1 MTQNARQT
9 SIIETTTRSPR
20 AFDRPTDGDGRPLP
34 VSAWYGTH
42 TFGLDQMRERLTPRV
57 YEQLKSTVDR
67 NEPLDASMAEAVAQA
82 VKAWAVENACTHFCH
97 WFQPMTGLTA
107 EKHDAFLTISKGS
120 AIERFSGSQ
129 LIQSEPDASSFPSGG
144 MRTTFEARGYTAWDP
159 TSPMFI
165 HTSEN
170 GHTLCI
176 PSVFISYHG
185 DALDRKTPL
194 LRSMKA
200 VNHTAV
206 KLLKMLS
213 DDAGDSITVTA
224 GPEQEYFLIDKAL
237 YALRP
242 DLQLAGRTLIG
253 APSPRG
259 QSLDDHYF
267 GAVPMRVQA
276 FMQEVEAEL
285 YRMGVPA
292 KTRHNEVAPTQF
304 ELAVIF
310 DEANVAADHNQI
322 VMDTLKRVAIRH
334 NFRALLHEKPYA
346 GVNGS
351 GKHVNWSLSDDK
363 GDNLLEPGTT
373 PHQNVRFL
381 AVLASVLLG
390 VHRNAAVLRSSI
402 ASHGND
408 FRLGANEAPPA
419 IISVFLG
426 DTLSHIVNKIVA
438 NEAIELNPEAALIE
452 IGVANLPDIEKDN
465 TDRNRT
471 SPFAFTGNKFE
482 FRAVGSTHSISVPLV
497 ALNAAVADGLDQLST
512 WIEEAGGGQ
521 SATMAAIRK
530 ALIESS
536 PVRFEG
542 DGYSDAWVE
551 DAENRGLP
559 HLRHTASALNVLDT
573 APAKQLFVKHAI
585 LSEAE
590 LNSRYHVRLEQYLT
604 QVEIEADTIL
614 EMVNQGV
621 LPAAIADLEE
631 TGGALVNAKK
641 LDVELKPVQRRYK
654 SLANGVKALESAVG
668 DLSTAR
674 ANAEDLGEQA
684 KAERYATEIMPA
696 IENVRAACDHLETI
710 VSDHRWPYPRYRE
723 ILFMSCG
730 G

>member
-1 MTQNARQT
+1 MTTNARQA
-9 SIIETTTRSPR
+9 SILETTTRTPR
-20 AFDRPTDGDGRPLP
+20 VFDRPADGDGRPLP
-34 VSAWYGTH
+34 VSAWYGAH
-42 TFGLDQMRERLTPRV
+42 TFGLERMRERLTPRV
-57 YEQLKSTVDR
+57 YEHLKATVEK
-67 NEPLDASMAEAVAQA
+67 NESLDASMAEAVSQA
-82 VKAWAVENACTHFCH
+82 VKAWAVENGCTHFCH

-107 EKHDAFLTISKGS
+107 EKHDAFLTISKGA
-120 AIERFSGSQ
+120 AIERFSGAQ

-170 GHTLCI
+170 GRTLCI

-194 LRSMKA
+194 LRSMEA
-200 VNHTAV
+200 VNKTAV
-206 KLLKMLS
+206 KMLNMLS
-213 DDAGDSITVTA
+213 NDAGNRITVTA
-224 GPEQEYFLIDKAL
+224 GPEQEYFLIDKAM

-242 DLQLAGRTLIG
+242 DLHLAGRTLMG

-267 GAVPMRVQA
+267 GAVPTRVQA

-292 KTRHNEVAPTQF
+292 KTRHNEVAPSQF

-310 DEANVAADHNQI
+310 TEANVAADHNQI

-334 NFRALLHEKPYA
+334 DFRALLHEKPYA

-351 GKHVNWSLSDDK
+351 GKHVNWSLADAN
-363 GDNLLEPGTT
+363 GENLLEPGNT
-373 PHQNVRFL
+373 PHENVRFL

-390 VHRNAAVLRSSI
+390 VHRHAAVLRSSI

-426 DTLSHIVNKIVA
+426 DTLNHIVNKIIA
-438 NEAIELNPEAALIE
+438 NEAIEVNPEGALIE
-452 IGVANLPDIEKDN
+452 IGVAKLPDITKDN

-497 ALNAAVADGLDQLST
+497 ALNAAVADGIAQVCA
-512 WIEEAGGGQ
+512 WISESGSGQ
-521 SATMAAIRK
+521 AAAMTAIRK

-559 HLRHTASALNVLDT
+559 HLRNTATALNVLNTD
-573 APAKQLFVKHAI
+573 AAKKLFVAHNI

-621 LPAAIADLEE
+621 LPATIADLEE
-631 TGGALVNAKK
+631 TGSALANAKK

-654 SLANGVKALESAVG
+654 SLANGVKALSAAVG
-668 DLSTAR
+668 DLSSAR
-674 ANAEDLGEQA
+674 ADAEDLGEQD
-684 KAERYATEIMPA
+684 KAGVYATAVMPA

-710 VSDHRWPYPRYRE
+710 VADHRWPYPRYRE

-730 G
+730 